1 MKFKVL
7 DAKTQVPAFGAGQ
20 CDVMTTPPSAIPRVT
35 EQYKL
40 KVAEFFPL
48 ARWTIGPQILVK
60 KGSPYT
66 TLASL
71 KGKKVAI
78 TPLNTRFGSE
88 EAAIEA
94 ATGQNI
100 RSYFKLEQTNAA
112 AQQLTLGRVD
122 AAFIEA
128 PTTYPLLQGGKF
140 KAIYSVH
147 DAFLKAFGD
156 PAVVNGGYIARTSF
170 IRSAAGSRFTKDLV
184 AATQKVWNQYVKDPN
199 SVNSVASKQS
209 GIAVPML
216 AVVGQVLDLQK
227 MPARLRAITPQ
238 DVKSWQKIFPCSPSR
253 ASSRPRPRTWRPCS
267 SSRSRKRL
275 RARHPHAILVL
286 TETELDGAH
295 GRRPRVGARRQ
306 RPPRSEGLGAA
317 AGARLPVRARRGDR
331 SCSPGSWGSAL
342 PGLHPA
348 GPGSRLGLVHEQ
360 LGPRR
365 LDVRRRG
372 DPRAPVRRVRADD
385 RARTADRHPDR
396 ALLGRRGPHARLPDL
411 PADGSDRRPDR
422 ARAGLRRG
430 HVAAVVA
437 VTIASCF
444 TYFTLNVIQGTKAID
459 RDLVEMAR
467 TYEASELTI
476 MRSIIVPSVV
486 PYFLAGAR
494 ITLGVAWQVTLFGE
508 YLMGIHGVG
517 FQISGAIGL
526 LNTPDIYMW
535 GLSVVLLTI
544 AFEYGFFRPLEW
556 LLTRNAR
563 RAT

>member
-1 MKFKVL
+1 MKLTRGRVFALGALATLTAVSAGTTTAAAGPAGASAKPTYTVCIDIPFHPLFDYLAAKTDSIFAGKPYSVKFKVL

-40 KVAEFFPL
+40 QVAEFFPL

-238 DVKSWQKIFPCSPSR
+238 DVKSWQKIFPLLAKSGFIKTAPANV
-253 ASSRPRPRTWRPCS
+253 AS
-267 SSRSRKRL
+267 L
-275 RARHPHAILVL
+275 F
-286 TETELDGAH
+286 
-295 GRRPRVGARRQ
+295 
-306 RPPRSEGLGAA
+306 
-317 AGARLPVRARRGDR
+317 
-331 SCSPGSWGSAL
+331 
-342 PGLHPA
+342 
-348 GPGSRLGLVHEQ
+348 
-360 LGPRR
+360 
-365 LDVRRRG
+365 
-372 DPRAPVRRVRADD
+372 
-385 RARTADRHPDR
+385 
-396 ALLGRRGPHARLPDL
+396 
-411 PADGSDRRPDR
+411 
-422 ARAGLRRG
+422 
-430 HVAAVVA
+430 VV
-437 VTIASCF
+437 
-444 TYFTLNVIQGTKAID
+444 TK
-459 RDLVEMAR
+459 
-467 TYEASELTI
+467 
-476 MRSIIVPSVV
+476 
-486 PYFLAGAR
+486 
-494 ITLGVAWQVTLFGE
+494 
-508 YLMGIHGVG
+508 
-517 FQISGAIGL
+517 
-526 LNTPDIYMW
+526 
-535 GLSVVLLTI
+535 
-544 AFEYGFFRPLEW
+544 
-556 LLTRNAR
+556 
-563 RAT
+563 